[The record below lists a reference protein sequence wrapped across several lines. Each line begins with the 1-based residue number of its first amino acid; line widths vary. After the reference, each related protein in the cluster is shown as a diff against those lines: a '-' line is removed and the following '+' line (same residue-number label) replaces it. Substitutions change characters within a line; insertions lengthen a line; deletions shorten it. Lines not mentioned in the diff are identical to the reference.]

1 MNIDKRTKNSEDDYG
16 FRRNPDYRRQDTID
30 IIYDRIQNTNWNKES
45 DYYNSVRVNGVNTT
59 RTLKFKK

>member
-1 MNIDKRTKNSEDDYG
+1 MNIDKRTKNSEDDYS